1 MAKEVTEILEA
12 MTAEDLKRRREIAE
26 KLFSE
31 HFSSHEA
38 RKTFIREFAAELR
51 EARKNAVETGNEE
64 QTALDEERQ
73 IAFLMIFRFCPL
85 SIYRKQLGDV
95 IIEGLKYQ
103 QKDIKRYCFEYA
115 HQHISDG
122 FIDVGWWSKLLN
134 KKYVSKYGWKLLRL
148 NASLIP
154 VYAMVA
160 LTESINFWAND
171 DLTRK
176 KWKEL
181 DDEFGTH
188 FDFVAEFTAK

>member
-1 MAKEVTEILEA
+1 MRQSYAKPA
-12 MTAEDLKRRREIAE
+12 K
-26 KLFSE
+26 
-31 HFSSHEA
+31 
-38 RKTFIREFAAELR
+38 
-51 EARKNAVETGNEE
+51 
-64 QTALDEERQ
+64 TALDEERQ

-154 VYAMVA
+154 VYARVA
-160 LTESINFWAND
+160 LTESINFWAKD

-188 FDFVAEFTAK
+188 FDFVAEFTTK